1 MKSRKTKY
9 ERAKIEMLILTAD
22 VVRTSGEEYVE
33 DNGKDNFFNT
43 ISRETFN

>member
-22 VVRTSGEEYVE
+22 MVRTSGGEYNE
-33 DNGKDNFFNT
+33 DNGKDNFFDT
-43 ISRETFN
+43 LSGETFN